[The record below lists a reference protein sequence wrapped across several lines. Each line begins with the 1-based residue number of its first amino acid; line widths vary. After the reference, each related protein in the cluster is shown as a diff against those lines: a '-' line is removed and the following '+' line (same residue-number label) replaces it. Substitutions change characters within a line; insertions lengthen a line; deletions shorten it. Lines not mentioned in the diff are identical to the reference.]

1 MVLIRMQKIQA
12 SSDRHN
18 QLLYCNI
25 LLPLC
30 PIINC
35 SIGPENHTGIAH
47 FKTLVISNMM
57 VHIKLTYS
65 SCYFYLHNSC
75 LFVFVTGI
83 SNEYIAD
90 ENLIHFPVNKM
101 LTMNDKRT
109 SNSTNTKI
117 PNFYQNKLKLFFFHF
132 RN

>member
-1 MVLIRMQKIQA
+1 MSK
-12 SSDRHN
+12 S
-18 QLLYCNI
+18 
-25 LLPLC
+25 
-30 PIINC
+30 NC

-47 FKTLVISNMM
+47 FKTLEISNMM

-90 ENLIHFPVNKM
+90 KNLIHFPGNKM

-109 SNSTNTKI
+109 SNSTNTKFL
-117 PNFYQNKLKLFFFHF
+117 PKLIKTLLFSLQKLIWQRETSQITAYHTD
-132 RN
+132 